1 MLVFSTTRFLSQVYC
16 KKNIAKTWLFFKIIG
31 DILAYIGY
39 TITVTTI
46 YVVFLCIQ

>member
-1 MLVFSTTRFLSQVYC
+1 MQ
-16 KKNIAKTWLFFKIIG
+16 KNIAKTWLLFKIIG

-46 YVVFLCIQ
+46 YVVFYVFNSQGDFFDENNN